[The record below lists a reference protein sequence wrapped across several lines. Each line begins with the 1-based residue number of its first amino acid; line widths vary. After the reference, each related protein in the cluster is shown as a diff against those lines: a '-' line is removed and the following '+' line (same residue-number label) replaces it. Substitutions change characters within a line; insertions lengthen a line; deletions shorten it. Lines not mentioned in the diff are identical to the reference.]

1 MGQNYQSKAFLWHLL
16 CGPLGFGP
24 ARLPRLL
31 RCFGSPEGA
40 LAASAEELERA
51 GFDREVAQRATLGKE
66 YLDVTS
72 ETQELE
78 RLGIALVALGEPG
91 YPKLLSEIPQP
102 PVLLY
107 CRGRL
112 VCDELCL
119 AVVGTRKAT
128 GYGRAATAHLV
139 TPLVR
144 AGITVVSGLAFGID
158 AAAHRLAVQLG
169 RRTVTVVGS
178 GPDEPSIYPRE
189 HVHLSEQIIET
200 GGLILSEYPPGTPAL
215 KHHFVARNRIIAG
228 LSVGVLVVEADQASG
243 ALITA
248 RHALDQNRA
257 VYAVP
262 GPIYSET
269 SRGPNELI
277 RQGAVPATDS
287 SDILEDLRI
296 QPTTSNAEAEAV
308 SELESRILERLTS
321 EPLKTDELIKLLG
334 TPAGELTA
342 TLTMLEVRG
351 FVSSSGG
358 VWGRTPKAATITP

>member
-1 MGQNYQSKAFLWHLL
+1 MSQNLQSKAFLWHLL

-24 ARLPRLL
+24 ARLPRLS
-31 RCFGSPEGA
+31 RCFGSPEAA
-40 LAASAEELERA
+40 LLASPGELERA
-51 GFDREVAQRATLGKE
+51 GFDHEVAARAALAKEHLDPASEAQR
-66 YLDVTS
+66 
-72 ETQELE
+72 LE
-78 RLGIALVALGEPG
+78 RLGIALVALGQRG

-112 VCDELCL
+112 VDDELCL

-139 TPLVR
+139 APLVR
-144 AGITVVSGLAFGID
+144 AGLTVVSGLAFGID
-158 AAAHRLAVQLG
+158 AATHRLAVELG
-169 RRTVTVVGS
+169 RRTVAVVGS
-178 GPDEPSIYPRE
+178 GVDEPSIYPRE
-189 HVHLSEQIIET
+189 HAHLSEQILT
-200 GGLILSEYPPGTPAL
+200 AGGLILSEYPPGTPAL

-228 LSVGVLVVEADQASG
+228 LSVGVLVVEADRTSG

-262 GPIYSET
+262 GPIYAET
-269 SRGPNELI
+269 SKGPNDLI

-287 SDILEDLRI
+287 ADILQDLRI
-296 QPTTSNAEAEAV
+296 QPAEGSAETEAV
-308 SELESRILERLTS
+308 SALEGRILERLTG

-334 TPAGELTA
+334 TPAGEVTA

-351 FVSSSGG
+351 FVSNSGG
-358 VWGRTPKAATITP
+358 AWGRTPKAATITP